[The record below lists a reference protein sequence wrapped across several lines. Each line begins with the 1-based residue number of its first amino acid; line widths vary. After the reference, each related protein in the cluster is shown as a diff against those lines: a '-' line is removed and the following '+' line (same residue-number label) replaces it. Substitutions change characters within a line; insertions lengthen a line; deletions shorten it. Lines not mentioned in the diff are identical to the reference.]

1 MVEPPKRAPARAP
14 PAERPPLPPVRAAQ
28 LSSVAMNAAAAASVI
43 AILRAL
49 ISLLTALLLT
59 KIPIYARHD
68 GQGLA
73 RYGRE
78 QMFVRRVLRAR
89 GVRVWNHTVG
99 SPRMSANTSFGS
111 EPPRFGRIAGF
122 LPVVRSIDA
131 AVHLTHGDSGS

>member
-14 PAERPPLPPVRAAQ
+14 PAERPLPLVRAAQ

-43 AILRAL
+43 AIFRAL
-49 ISLLTALLLT
+49 ISLLTALLLA

-73 RYGRE
+73 HDRRE

-89 GVRVWNHTVG
+89 GVRVWNPH
-99 SPRMSANTSFGS
+99 RW
-111 EPPRFGRIAGF
+111 
-122 LPVVRSIDA
+122 
-131 AVHLTHGDSGS
+131 